1 MLNTFGDARG
11 LFDDLRI
18 SEFAGQAPD
27 AARGSV
33 ARRQDISTRSAA

>member
-18 SEFAGQAPD
+18 SEFAGQAPVHGCD
-27 AARGSV
+27 DFFRPRLGHNPN
-33 ARRQDISTRSAA
+33 